1 MIAISIDLRVE
12 HLKHLVKN
20 SDAPV
25 ITYVTSDRH
34 GLTTRIANDAVRIID
49 SHLEVIGKQKEI
61 DLFLYTAGGV
71 LMAPVRLVHLF
82 REYCKVFKV
91 LVPHRALSAGT
102 LLCLGA
108 DEIVMGKLAELS
120 PVDPST
126 ANAFNPRDPLNPPR
140 RIPISVED
148 VRAYHELAKEQAG
161 LKSEDKMLEVFR
173 SLTSQI
179 NPIALGNV
187 HRVYSE
193 IRSLVGSL
201 LGIHMTSEEEKLK
214 IPEIV
219 KALTEQY
226 THDYPICRTEA
237 EKLGLKVKR
246 PNEDLELSM
255 MNLFRDYERDLNL
268 QEPFNPDA
276 LLMEQES
283 YEFHFETAYIES
295 DSRSDAFIQEGMLRR
310 QPQAPPPPKSPI
322 PGVVF
327 PPIRPLM
334 VTFTSQNWKQIR

>member
-1 MIAISIDLRVE
+1 MITISTDLRLE
-12 HLKHLVKN
+12 HLKRLEKN
-20 SDAPV
+20 CDAPV
-25 ITYVTSDRH
+25 ITYVTSDRR
-34 GLTTRIANDAVRIID
+34 GLTTRIANDAVRIIN
-49 SHLEVIGKQKEI
+49 SHLEAIGKQKEI
-61 DLFLYTAGGV
+61 DLFLYTTGGV

-82 REYCKVFKV
+82 REYCDVFKV
-91 LVPHRALSAGT
+91 LIPHRALSAGS

-108 DEIVMGKLAELS
+108 DEIVMGRLAELS

-126 ANAFNPRDPLNPPR
+126 ANAFNPQDPLNPPR

-161 LKSEDKMLEVFR
+161 LRSEDKMLEVFR
-173 SLTSQI
+173 ALTSQI

-193 IRSLVGSL
+193 IRSLVESL
-201 LGIHMTSEEEKLK
+201 LGIHMTSEEDKLK

-219 KALTEQY
+219 KTLTEQY

-246 PNEDLELSM
+246 PNEDLELLM
-255 MNLFRDYERDLNL
+255 MKLFGDYEGDLKL

-276 LLMEQES
+276 LLVDRET
-283 YEFHFETAYIES
+283 YEFRFETAYIES
-295 DSRSDAFIQEGMLRR
+295 NSRSDAFIQEGVLRR
-310 QPQAPPPPKSPI
+310 QPEAPPPKSTI

-327 PPIRPLM
+327 PSIRPVM
-334 VTFTSQNWKQIR
+334 VTFTSRKWEQIR